1 MRDVEKTIRNMIEK
15 LKIAFISSI
24 DTGSFL
30 VSLIPHTRKSEREF
44 STLFVIIEFK

>member
-1 MRDVEKTIRNMIEK
+1 MRDVGKTIRNIIEK

-24 DTGSFL
+24 DRGSFPA
-30 VSLIPHTRKSEREF
+30 SLIPHNRRIEREF